1 MKRVK
6 ITESQYDGFLKQ
18 FEHNDNLTD
27 DDKIQIDNQFLNI
40 ELTNVKQTARD
51 MITKAFELG
60 KKYAIH
66 PKDLHLRSEI
76 KQELD
81 KMVQAVDGD
90 QIHV

>member
-18 FEHNDNLTD
+18 FEHNGNLTD

-40 ELTNVKQTARD
+40 ELTDVKQTARD

-60 KKYAIH
+60 KKYATH

-81 KMVQAVDGD
+81 KMIQAVDGD

>member
-40 ELTNVKQTARD
+40 ELTDVKQTARD
-51 MITKAFELG
+51 LIAKAFSMGVKYG
-60 KKYAIH
+60 KN
-66 PKDLHLRSEI
+66 PKDLHLRSTI
-76 KQELD
+76 KQKLD
-81 KMVQAVDGD
+81 DLIQAVDGD